1 MGRSAR
7 RRVEAC
13 LLTTNIST
21 VPAIIRTLNRDYPY
35 PYRDYPYPYRDYP
48 YPYRDYPYRA
58 QGSGLTQAV
67 DGELPLAHAR
77 DFVAVLCD
85 PPKYLR
91 FVATVPIIDFK
102 ATDSLTVLNNRAEG
116 GV

>member
-1 MGRSAR
+1 MPLPRLSSA
-7 RRVEAC
+7 VPAINST
-13 LLTTNIST
+13 LT
-21 VPAIIRTLNRDYPY
+21 AIIRTLNRE
-35 PYRDYPYPYRDYP
+35 YPYPYRDYP

-77 DFVAVLCD
+77 DLVAVLRD

-91 FVATVPIIDFK
+91 F
-102 ATDSLTVLNNRAEG
+102 DSW
-116 GV
+116 